1 MHAKTARPDLRSKR
15 ARAVAV
21 LAYDGVAMF
30 ELGVACDIFGSTMG
44 KLFDTAW
51 YGFSLC
57 AARPGLVSS
66 DAGFGIEVPH
76 GIDRIRQ
83 AGTIVVSP
91 TDFPDEV
98 PPAILD
104 ELRRAHRH
112 GRRIVSLCTGASILA
127 RAGLLDGRRATT
139 HWSEC
144 ETLARQYPLVEVD
157 PNVLYV
163 DEGDLLTSA
172 GSAAS
177 IDLLL
182 HLVRQDYGTEIANRV
197 ARDLVVPPH
206 RDGDQAQYIDTPMP
220 SYSGAD
226 LFSEALGWAQAHLD
240 ESVTIDDLAV
250 RSAMSPRTF
259 ARRFG
264 ETTGT
269 TPYKW
274 LLQQRVERAQRLLE
288 TTDLAIDLVAT
299 RSGFGTADNLRKH
312 FRRTVHTSP
321 NSYRRTFARTA
332 A

>member
-1 MHAKTARPDLRSKR
+1 MRSETASPGRRSKR

-30 ELGVACDIFGSTMG
+30 ELGVACDVFGSGMG
-44 KLFDTAW
+44 QLFDTPW
-51 YGFSLC
+51 YQLSLC
-57 AARPGLVSS
+57 AAAPGLVST
-66 DAGFGIEVPH
+66 DAGFAIKVPH
-76 GIDRIRQ
+76 GIDSIRR

-91 TDFPDEV
+91 TDLADKV
-98 PPAILD
+98 PPAILE
-104 ELRRAHRH
+104 ELRRAHRR
-112 GRRIVSLCTGASILA
+112 GQRIVSLCTGASILA

-144 ETLARQYPLVEVD
+144 EEFARLHPLVEVD

-182 HLVRQDYGTEIANRV
+182 HVVRQDYGTETANRV

-206 RDGDQAQYIDTPMP
+206 RNGDQAQYIDTPMP

-226 LFSEALGWAQAHLD
+226 LFVGALEWAQSHLD
-240 ESVTIDDLAV
+240 DAVTIEDLAA

-269 TPYKW
+269 TPYRW
-274 LLQQRVERAQRLLE
+274 LLRQRVERAQRLLE
-288 TTDLAIDLVAT
+288 TTDLSIDLIAT

-321 NSYRRTFARTA
+321 HSYRRTFARA
-332 A
+332 

>member
-1 MHAKTARPDLRSKR
+1 MRAETVTPGHRSKR

-30 ELGVACDIFGSTMG
+30 ELGIACDVFGSTMG
-44 KLFDTAW
+44 QLFDPAW
-51 YGFSLC
+51 YELSLC
-57 AARPGLVSS
+57 AAAPGLVSS
-66 DAGFGIEVPH
+66 DVGFGIDVPY

-91 TDFPDEV
+91 TDLPDEV

-104 ELRRAHRH
+104 ELRRAHHR

-127 RAGLLDGRRATT
+127 RAGLLDGHRATT

-144 ETLARQYPLVEVD
+144 ETLARQHPLVEVD

-163 DEGDLLTSA
+163 DEGNLLTSA

-182 HLVRQDYGTEIANRV
+182 HIVRQDYGTEIANGV

-226 LFSEALGWAQAHLD
+226 LFAEALGWAQSHLD
-240 ESVTIDDLAV
+240 ESVTIDDLAA

-269 TPYKW
+269 TPYRW
-274 LLQQRVERAQRLLE
+274 LLRQRVERAQRLLE
-288 TTDLAIDLVAT
+288 TTDLSIDLVAS

-321 NSYRRTFARTA
+321 NSYRRTFARS
-332 A
+332 

>member
-1 MHAKTARPDLRSKR
+1 
-15 ARAVAV
+15 V
-21 LAYDGVAMF
+21 YDGVSMF
-30 ELGVACDIFGSTMG
+30 ELGVACDVFGPGMG
-44 KLFDTAW
+44 ELFEPPW
-51 YGFSLC
+51 YQLSLC
-57 AARPGLVSS
+57 AATPGRVNTDS
-66 DAGFGIEVPH
+66 GFGLDVPW
-76 GIDRIRQ
+76 GTDRVRR
-83 AGTIVVSP
+83 AGTIVVLP
-91 TDFPDEV
+91 TDLPDEV
-98 PPAILD
+98 SPVILD
-104 ELRRAHRH
+104 ELRRAHRR
-112 GRRIVSLCTGASILA
+112 GQRIVSLCTGAFLLA

-144 ETLARQYPLVEVD
+144 EAFSRRYPNVTLD

-182 HLVRQDYGTEIANRV
+182 HVVRRDYGTEIANGV

-226 LFSEALGWAQAHLD
+226 LFAEALGWAQSHLD
-240 ESVTIDDLAV
+240 EPVTIEDLAA

-269 TPYKW
+269 TPYRW
-274 LLQQRVERAQRLLE
+274 LLQQRVERAQRMLE
-288 TTDLAIDLVAT
+288 TTDLSIDHVAAS
-299 RSGFGTADNLRKH
+299 SGFGTSDNLRKH
-312 FRRTVHTSP
+312 FRRIVHTSP
-321 NSYRRTFARTA
+321 HSYRRTFART
-332 A
+332 

>member
-1 MHAKTARPDLRSKR
+1 MHANTAKPGSRSKR

-30 ELGVACDIFGSTMG
+30 ELGVACDILGSGMG
-44 KLFDTAW
+44 QLVDPPW
-51 YGFSLC
+51 YELSLC
-57 AARPGLVSS
+57 AAAPGLLSS

-76 GIDRIRQ
+76 GIDRIRR

-91 TDFPDEV
+91 TDYPDEV
-98 PPAILD
+98 PLAILE
-104 ELRRAHRH
+104 ELWRAHRR
-112 GRRIVSLCTGASILA
+112 GQRIVSLCTGAFVLA
-127 RAGLLDGRRATT
+127 RAGVLDGRRATT
-139 HWSEC
+139 HWAEC

-182 HLVRQDYGTEIANRV
+182 HIVRLDYGTEIANRV

-220 SYSGAD
+220 SYAGAD
-226 LFSEALGWAQAHLD
+226 LFTETLGWAQSHVD
-240 ESVTIDDLAV
+240 ESVTIDDLAA

-259 ARRFG
+259 VRRFG

-288 TTDLAIDLVAT
+288 TTDLSIDIVAA

-321 NSYRRTFARTA
+321 NSYRRTFAART
-332 A
+332 